1 MFMFALGSENR
12 KKIVITLFR
21 YPRRQWSCSGVEEI
35 TKIPHATVFRTMQGL
50 EKYGLLKSTRIN
62 KKDILYELT
71 ESPLGKELV
80 RLARI
85 EEIIAR
91 NMAKEFVRKVKS
103 KQIVSIILYGST
115 VKGAVKPE
123 SDIDILVVIDKHSEI
138 QERKI
143 NDIAAELSSKY
154 NKTIAPTIM
163 TLEEVKNEKE
173 GQFIK
178 SVKEMSEI
186 LYGKESF

>member
-1 MFMFALGSENR
+1 MFALGSENR

-115 VKGAVKPE
+115 LKGAVKPE
-123 SDIDILVVIDKHSEI
+123 SDVDILVVIDKHGEI

-186 LYGKESF
+186 LYGKEPF